1 MVDRKNAIW
10 EAVFPPFFLMM
21 MLVAST
27 MIFSI
32 IGSAVVS
39 LIGISA
45 GLIETWNRVSN
56 LLITMIAYVLT
67 LVFMRRYFEY
77 DEFRFGKDPGKADLK
92 DSVIMILFAFA
103 AAELAGTAIDLSGL
117 SEVFHT
123 YDDSA
128 RVMFQGQNVL
138 LLILDTVILG
148 PLTEEMI
155 FRGMTFRRIRDHAG
169 ETKAIFLSALLF
181 GVYHMNIVQGLF
193 SFIVGCLLAWLYA
206 ESGTLLVPL
215 AAHMLINFY
224 AAVYNLKIDLLAEN
238 TGFVKAAAIVQLLI
252 AAVTGIL
259 ILLRKKR
266 AKKLV

>member
-1 MVDRKNAIW
+1 MVNRRNAIW

-21 MLVAST
+21 MLVAAT

-39 LIGISA
+39 IIGIRA
-45 GLIETWNRVSN
+45 GIIEVWNRVSN

-67 LVFMRRYFEY
+67 LVFMRKSFEY

-92 DSVIMILFAFA
+92 DSLLLVLFAFA
-103 AAELAGTAIDLSGL
+103 AAELTSTALDMSGL

-128 RVMFQGQNVL
+128 KIMFQGQNAI

-155 FRGMTFRRIRDHAG
+155 FRGMTFRRIREHAG
-169 ETKAIFLSALLF
+169 EKKAIILSALLF
-181 GVYHMNIVQGLF
+181 GVYHMNIVQGFF

-206 ESGTLLVPL
+206 GSGTLLVPL
-215 AAHMLINFY
+215 SAHMLINFY
-224 AAVYNLKIDLLAEN
+224 AAVYNMKIELLAEN
-238 TGFVKAAAIVQLLI
+238 TGFLKTASIIQLLI

-259 ILLRKKR
+259 LLLRKKR